1 MDTITPAAPQQEQED
16 VVGSQHCSPSKLELL
31 RVNMSSR
38 MKATVEELKLLCAK
52 VSVILNLELL
62 HSSRS
67 IAQAIAAELRAAHL
81 KEQGN
86 IPILANNDVKARPK
100 TTSDIS
106 EPTFCGRKV
115 ETEKNYEHHQRRPLL
130 SPRLDCSPNCWY
142 V

>member
-1 MDTITPAAPQQEQED
+1 M
-16 VVGSQHCSPSKLELL
+16 
-31 RVNMSSR
+31 NMSSR
-38 MKATVEELKLLCAK
+38 MKAIVEELKLLCAK

-67 IAQAIAAELRAAHL
+67 IAQAIAAHL

-115 ETEKNYEHHQRRPLL
+115 ETEKNYEHHHPRPLL
-130 SPRLDCSPNCWY
+130 SQGPDCSSNCWSRGY
-142 V
+142 GENNTRTTYL